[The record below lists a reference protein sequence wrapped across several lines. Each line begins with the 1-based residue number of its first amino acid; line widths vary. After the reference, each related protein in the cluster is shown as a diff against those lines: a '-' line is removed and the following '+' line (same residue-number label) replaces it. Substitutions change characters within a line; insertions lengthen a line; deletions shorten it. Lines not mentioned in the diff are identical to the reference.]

1 MNQVVI
7 LAGGLA
13 TRLQPIS
20 SNTPKSLI
28 TISGIPFVKLQIE
41 NLVHLGLTNFHFCLG
56 NQAIKIEEYLNG
68 RDFAGLNISTS
79 RDSKPNRGT
88 AGALVDA
95 YDYIEEDFYLTYGDS
110 YLPVDLV
117 SLEESWANLK
127 SPLKL
132 SVKDVRATRHLP
144 NIQIEVNGAF
154 HYGTNLSDATHID
167 YGFMKVN
174 KSVISLIK
182 NESIVNFET
191 VIEKMSVSGS
201 ATCSTTISP
210 LYEIGSFEG
219 IIELESYL
227 GGRNEF
233 Y

>member
-20 SNTPKSLI
+20 SETPKSLI
-28 TISGIPFVKLQIE
+28 PISGIPFVKLQIE
-41 NLVHLGLTNFHFCLG
+41 NLVHLGVKNFHFCLG
-56 NQAIKIEEYLNG
+56 NQAIKIEKYLTTN
-68 RDFAGLNISTS
+68 DFAGLNISTS
-79 RDSKPNRGT
+79 RDSKSNRGT

-95 YDYIEEDFYLTYGDS
+95 SDFIQDDFFLTYGDS

-117 SLEESWANLK
+117 SLEESWANFK

-132 SVKDVRATRHLP
+132 SVKDVRGTRHLP
-144 NIQIEVNGAF
+144 NVQLEKNGAF
-154 HYGTNLSDATHID
+154 HYGTNASKATHID

-174 KSVISLIK
+174 KSVISFIK
-182 NESIVNFET
+182 EAEIINFET

-201 ATCSTTISP
+201 AICSTTNSP
-210 LYEIGSFEG
+210 LYEIGSVEG
-219 IIELESYL
+219 IIELESYI
-227 GGRNEF
+227 GGSK
-233 Y
+233 

>member
-20 SNTPKSLI
+20 SETPKSLI
-28 TISGIPFVKLQIE
+28 SILGIPFVKLQIE
-41 NLVHLGLTNFHFCLG
+41 NLVHLGVENFHFCLG
-56 NQAIKIEEYLNG
+56 NQAIKIEEYLTTS
-68 RDFAGLNISTS
+68 DFAGINISTS

-95 YDYIEEDFYLTYGDS
+95 SDYIQDDFFLTYGDS

-117 SLEESWANLK
+117 RLEESWANLK

-132 SVKDVRATRHLP
+132 SIKDVRGTRHLP
-144 NIQIEVNGAF
+144 NVQVEENGAF
-154 HYGTNLSDATHID
+154 HYGTNVSEATHID

-174 KSVISLIK
+174 KSVISFIK
-182 NESIVNFET
+182 DEEIVNFET

-201 ATCSTTISP
+201 AICSTTNSP

-219 IIELESYL
+219 IIELESYI
-227 GGRNEF
+227 GGSK
-233 Y
+233 

>member
-20 SNTPKSLI
+20 SETPKSLI
-28 TISGIPFVKLQIE
+28 SISGIPFIKLQIE
-41 NLVHLGLTNFHFCLG
+41 NLVNLGVENFHFCLG
-56 NQAIKIEEYLNG
+56 NQAIKIEEYLTTC
-68 RDFAGLNISTS
+68 DFAGLNVSTS

-95 YDYIEEDFYLTYGDS
+95 SDYIQNDFFLTYGDS

-132 SVKDVRATRHLP
+132 SVKDVRGTRHLP
-144 NIQIEVNGAF
+144 NIQIDENGAF
-154 HYGTNLSDATHID
+154 HYGTNVSKATHID

-174 KSVISLIK
+174 KSVISFIK
-182 NESIVNFET
+182 DVEIVNFGT
-191 VIEKMSVSGS
+191 VIEKMSASGS
-201 ATCSTTISP
+201 AICSTTNSP

-219 IIELESYL
+219 IIELESYI
-227 GGRNEF
+227 GRSR
-233 Y
+233 

>member
-1 MNQVVI
+1 
-7 LAGGLA
+7 
-13 TRLQPIS
+13 
-20 SNTPKSLI
+20 
-28 TISGIPFVKLQIE
+28 
-41 NLVHLGLTNFHFCLG
+41 LG
-56 NQAIKIEEYLNG
+56 NQATKIEEYLTR

-95 YDYIEEDFYLTYGDS
+95 SDYIQDDFFLTYGDS

-117 SLEESWANLK
+117 SLEESWSQLK

-132 SVKDVRATRHLP
+132 SVKDVRGSRHLA
-144 NIQIEVNGAF
+144 NVQVEENGAF
-154 HYGTNLSDATHID
+154 HYGTKASKVTHIN

-182 NESIVNFET
+182 NAEILNFET
-191 VIEKMSVSGS
+191 VIERMSMSGS
-201 ATCSTTISP
+201 ATCSTTDSP

-227 GGRNEF
+227 GGRHEF

>member
-1 MNQVVI
+1 VNQVVI

-20 SNTPKSLI
+20 SETPKSLI
-28 TISGIPFVKLQIE
+28 SISGIPFVKLQIE
-41 NLVHLGLTNFHFCLG
+41 NLVHLGVENFHFCLG
-56 NQAIKIEEYLNG
+56 NQAIKIEEYLTTS
-68 RDFAGLNISTS
+68 DFAGLEISTS

-95 YDYIEEDFYLTYGDS
+95 SDYIQDDFFLTYGDS
-110 YLPVDLV
+110 YLPVDLA
-117 SLEESWANLK
+117 SLEESWANFK

-132 SVKDVRATRHLP
+132 SVKDVRGTRHLP
-144 NIQIEVNGAF
+144 NVQVEENGLF
-154 HYGTNLSDATHID
+154 HYGTNVSKATHID

-174 KSVISLIK
+174 KSVISFIK
-182 NESIVNFET
+182 EVEIVNFET

-201 ATCSTTISP
+201 AICSTTNSP

-219 IIELESYL
+219 IIELESYIR
-227 GGRNEF
+227 GPK
-233 Y
+233 